1 MTQVSVLCHSWD
13 VTRQEDGWNSP
24 AYVIVPAFLCTPA
37 LPAPR
42 SLSLACYCW
51 QVSVCSFGSM
61 LQAKGRVKAQSPA
74 LLMQP
79 VTREKPEK
87 TRSKGTGL
95 NSRSHAGQW
104 DPTDSS
110 ETRGKS
116 HSPRAHCAEEI
127 LTLESQQKLFI
138 NSKRKLKQQGQKL
151 EASVWKERGMR
162 NLSVFTCLGCWLQL
176 QSLLD
181 AFPNGGFFRFVSF
194 FKWRMWN
201 IWHSASESNSLY
213 FWWFIYVY
221 VWVCTICTWKLI
233 GNFGCVFSFSCSIIM
248 YITFC

>member
-110 ETRGKS
+110 ETEVKVTALGPTVRKKYWPLKVS
-116 HSPRAHCAEEI
+116 KNFLLI
-127 LTLESQQKLFI
+127 QKENW
-138 NSKRKLKQQGQKL
+138 NSKDR
-151 EASVWKERGMR
+151 S
-162 NLSVFTCLGCWLQL
+162 
-176 QSLLD
+176 
-181 AFPNGGFFRFVSF
+181 
-194 FKWRMWN
+194 
-201 IWHSASESNSLY
+201 
-213 FWWFIYVY
+213 
-221 VWVCTICTWKLI
+221 
-233 GNFGCVFSFSCSIIM
+233 
-248 YITFC
+248 